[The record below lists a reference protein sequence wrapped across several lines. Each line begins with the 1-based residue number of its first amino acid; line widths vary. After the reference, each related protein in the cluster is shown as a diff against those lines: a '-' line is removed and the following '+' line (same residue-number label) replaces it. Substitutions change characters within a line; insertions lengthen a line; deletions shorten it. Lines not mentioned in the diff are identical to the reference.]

1 MQIVTN
7 KFNPIANIGHNLTE
21 VDGNILINELTEQMS
36 QTSGCCSIN
45 EASLFL
51 IELEAVLATVV

>member
-1 MQIVTN
+1 M
-7 KFNPIANIGHNLTE
+7 
-21 VDGNILINELTEQMS
+21 DGNILINELTEQMS